1 MAKFEHTTYV
11 ASSLSCLIAA
21 LSLQNSK
28 KSKILYIPYKRD
40 RRKKSISRD
49 LRSELL
55 IASKIASACNANFTV
70 KEFTENWIGEIN
82 SKLVIDLNT
91 LAHAKL
97 NINLLESYNPT
108 VIAFGPEHLGAFY
121 PGIITLNFKAL
132 IQKFVIY
139 KTYYKNTGVKS
150 VISYNNSS
158 AWYFNIES
166 HEILRYKYNKFCD
179 DLVVKLSTIK
189 EFPFLRRIYKIL
201 KEDSVKEIHIFLPV
215 PAHYGGSLRDL
226 NKMFRSNKF
235 KNQTKRKLFVIKNHP
250 SDNVKYSQ
258 KIIRKSNQIFL
269 ETEIERAFPA
279 ELIGSIRPKV
289 TSIYGSGSTALFSPQ
304 IYKKIMYYPSSIYG
318 NLLSKRNTDHLIK
331 KSALVV
337 WED

>member
-11 ASSLSCLIAA
+11 ASSLGCLIAA

-28 KSKILYIPYKRD
+28 KSTILYIPYKRD
-40 RRKKSISRD
+40 RRKKSRSRD

-55 IASKIASACNANFTV
+55 IASKIASACNASFTV
-70 KEFTENWIGEIN
+70 KEFTENWKDEIK

-91 LAHAKL
+91 LGHAKV
-97 NINLLESYNPT
+97 NINLLGSYNPT
-108 VIAFGPEHLGAFY
+108 VIAFGPEHLSAFY
-121 PGIITLNFKAL
+121 PGLITLNFKAL

-139 KTYYKNTGVKS
+139 KSYFKNTGVKS
-150 VISYNNSS
+150 VVSYNNCS

-166 HEILRYKYNKFCD
+166 HEISRYKYNKFCN
-179 DLVVKLSTIK
+179 DLVAKLSNIK

-201 KEDSVKEIHIFLPV
+201 EEDSVKEIHIFLPL

-226 NKMFRSNKF
+226 SKMLRSSKF
-235 KNQTKRKLFVIKNHP
+235 KNQTNRSLFVIKNHP

-258 KIIRKSNQIFL
+258 KITRKSNQIFL
-269 ETEIERAFPA
+269 ETETERAFPV

-289 TSIYGSGSTALFSPQ
+289 TSIYGSGSTSLFSPQ
-304 IYKKIMYYPSSIYG
+304 IYKKIMYYPSSVYG
-318 NLLSKRNTDHLIK
+318 NLLAKRNFDHLIK

-337 WED
+337 WKD